1 MYISFIRKESFSN
14 NMNIYI
20 YMYIYMHVRV
30 LYVKLQRIQYILTI
44 ILRKEK
50 YFTHDEYSQQSIV
63 L

>member
-1 MYISFIRKESFSN
+1 
-14 NMNIYI
+14 MNIYI

-50 YFTHDEYSQQSIV
+50 YFTHDEYSQQLIE